1 MFIIFRGNKNFYTG
15 QYKKF
20 LTVSEENGE
29 DIHCLSIVDTMGLFH
44 SAGATAEEEAERI
57 IDLIAKN
64 HSNKLLLVVNSDIT
78 DTVKDG
84 YEAIKGMLGKLNREV
99 EIYILYTHWDEYLIN
114 EANKSKAGNRR
125 GRTAN
130 PIDWEKLFVD
140 AEVNQAELT
149 NSFAGS
155 ISTSGKAKPI
165 IVGTYKAALMLGEGT
180 RAEEVL
186 VNHEVDYDYAIE
198 KIVNDVLASIN
209 KKGPKFRVKD
219 GMIEGCSIIPES
231 RLFDIKKLYRNM
243 VVDCKG
249 HKYWAPSV
257 RAVNTKWCSYGMKH
271 ESDIKENEYGFMNI
285 HTDFVM
291 DMRNFAMGVLNN
303 TKSVTIDLSS
313 YVVEVDKVME
323 VEGLLLQ
330 YLRDG
335 QNFGKE
341 FAKIVGSESFEKG
354 FKKNIGFCYQYQRLT
369 DMIQHTQDNFFKGE
383 SIKIDSPEAT
393 LVVECLQRAL
403 DKCVTDFINA
413 KCIEVY

>member
-1 MFIIFRGNKNFYTG
+1 
-15 QYKKF
+15 
-20 LTVSEENGE
+20 
-29 DIHCLSIVDTMGLFH
+29 
-44 SAGATAEEEAERI
+44 
-57 IDLIAKN
+57 
-64 HSNKLLLVVNSDIT
+64 
-78 DTVKDG
+78 
-84 YEAIKGMLGKLNREV
+84 
-99 EIYILYTHWDEYLIN
+99 
-114 EANKSKAGNRR
+114 
-125 GRTAN
+125 
-130 PIDWEKLFVD
+130 
-140 AEVNQAELT
+140 
-149 NSFAGS
+149 
-155 ISTSGKAKPI
+155 
-165 IVGTYKAALMLGEGT
+165 
-180 RAEEVL
+180 
-186 VNHEVDYDYAIE
+186 
-198 KIVNDVLASIN
+198 
-209 KKGPKFRVKD
+209 
-219 GMIEGCSIIPES
+219 MIEGCSIIPES

-243 VVDCKG
+243 VVDCKS